1 MEYEAH
7 LNEDIFTIPSD
18 NSTVQ
23 STSKT
28 FGITWKKP
36 HTLESLITLSQI
48 VDDSYNEEHGAFS
61 HALSFVYKSVI
72 DFKTNVSQAD
82 KPGTVPF
89 VHVMKRETTVV
100 RPGKIEFTPNMEY
113 FAILADLPEPVNPQC
128 DTKKQGKATSEN
140 QNIDMNDIH
149 TSQTFIDNKS
159 IVALREWNQF
169 CLYSP
174 MTFENYYALLKDG
187 DEETKLGR
195 VQLEGDK
202 RQNEVQDSHAMFRHR
217 ANMPYDQ
224 IETDALVDMHK
235 VQVVSSIAIEM
246 QHTVKINRNSIKE
259 IKMRAV
265 PGSNMEKPTAD
276 QSVQVPGRKDKKG
289 HWHVLPGADYL
300 QVVSSE
306 CMVQN
311 EQHTY
316 SATEAMSSEE
326 SAREGSPS
334 EPKGFFVR
342 LLLHRSDGFQSRQ
355 QIVHRGQI

>member
-1 MEYEAH
+1 MCEPIKTLQKLKMMDGDASLGVDFPHYSHLVMPHGSTDFQFLAEMNGKLNAVIEHLSEEDAPLKQMEYEAH

-18 NSTVQ
+18 NSTVE
-23 STSKT
+23 STTKT

-128 DTKKQGKATSEN
+128 DTKKEGKATSEN

-174 MTFENYYALLKDG
+174 MTSFIIY
-187 DEETKLGR
+187 
-195 VQLEGDK
+195 
-202 RQNEVQDSHAMFRHR
+202 DSVTTLSTESMRH
-217 ANMPYDQ
+217 
-224 IETDALVDMHK
+224 IWL
-235 VQVVSSIAIEM
+235 
-246 QHTVKINRNSIKE
+246 
-259 IKMRAV
+259 
-265 PGSNMEKPTAD
+265 
-276 QSVQVPGRKDKKG
+276 
-289 HWHVLPGADYL
+289 
-300 QVVSSE
+300 
-306 CMVQN
+306 
-311 EQHTY
+311 
-316 SATEAMSSEE
+316 
-326 SAREGSPS
+326 
-334 EPKGFFVR
+334 
-342 LLLHRSDGFQSRQ
+342 
-355 QIVHRGQI
+355 